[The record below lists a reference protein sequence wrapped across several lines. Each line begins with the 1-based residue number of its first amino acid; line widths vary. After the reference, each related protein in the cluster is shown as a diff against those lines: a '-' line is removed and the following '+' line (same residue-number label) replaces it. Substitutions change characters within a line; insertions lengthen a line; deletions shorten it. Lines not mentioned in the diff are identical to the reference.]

1 MKLKNF
7 SRNFLSLANELTG
20 TRTQLLKYEP
30 PLPSTR
36 GEIAAYTIVRD
47 PSSVF
52 YTLQVSEKNQQQ
64 QQKYIKFQI
73 YVIMVTNGQCPVTDS
88 SLP

>member
-36 GEIAAYTIVRD
+36 GDIAAYTIVRD

-52 YTLQVSEKNQQQ
+52 YALQMSAKNQQRKK
-64 QQKYIKFQI
+64 KY
-73 YVIMVTNGQCPVTDS
+73 Y
-88 SLP
+88 